1 MLSITVIRVF
11 RILHDAVFDNIP
23 LDFNDDNFTLFQ
35 SISDDIR
42 KLEKEYANRIPYY
55 FKIPIA

>member
-1 MLSITVIRVF
+1 MTVIRVL

-23 LDFNDDNFTLFQ
+23 LDLNDDDFTLFQ

-42 KLEKEYANRIPYY
+42 KLKKECANRVSHY
-55 FKIPIA
+55 FEILTV